1 MSGEVRP
8 PETSAGRSR
17 ISPQAILILVGLT
30 VVALFGL
37 SAFLPRWWSHRIGD
51 QVHGSFSS
59 GIGLGLFYGFV
70 FTLIPLAIA
79 WVALGRMSN
88 WKGRLIAL
96 GLVVLVAGRI
106 CSPSPSRSGSGM
118 QRTLASALWMSRLR
132 DPDQQ
137 PHRRHRRR
145 ARDRDACSRPSLPPS
160 VARGGGGTE
169 GPAGGPQARWMIRC
183 EDRSTLIE

>member
-1 MSGEVRP
+1 MSAEVRP

-17 ISPQAILILVGLT
+17 FSPQAILILVGLT

-70 FTLIPLAIA
+70 LTLIPLAIA
-79 WVALGRMSN
+79 LVCAGSDEQLEAAVHRSWSCGTCCRAELAHPLHRARGRECSARRRAHS
-88 WKGRLIAL
+88 GCRGA
-96 GLVVLVAGRI
+96 RI
-106 CSPSPSRSGSGM
+106 
-118 QRTLASALWMSRLR
+118 
-132 DPDQQ
+132 PDEQ
-137 PHRRHRRR
+137 PYRRRRGR
-145 ARDRDACSRPSLPPS
+145 ARDRDARSRLSLPPS

-169 GPAGGPQARWMIRC
+169 GPAGDSRARC
-183 EDRSTLIE
+183 LSTARSARGGA